1 MSSVENMRTGI
12 SKNGALEIIKK
23 HRKMVMVFCAIIIF
37 VLFIGGGIALQK
49 KARSEREF
57 QPESS
62 PKTVELKLQSK
73 KQNAEKNVEAPQS
86 ASFSL
91 KPSADELLQQLTSL
105 ENFNEDV
112 LAAKYSGLRVLW
124 PGYFFVLQLKEG
136 SKATL
141 VLDVAED
148 GFGVVIESE
157 VDTTV
162 YPQLR
167 DLQPGKKLWIGGEI
181 IAVDRSGTGTIY
193 LRIEHLKFGDEPIPA
208 ASRQPAS

>member
-1 MSSVENMRTGI
+1 
-12 SKNGALEIIKK
+12 
-23 HRKMVMVFCAIIIF
+23 
-37 VLFIGGGIALQK
+37 
-49 KARSEREF
+49 
-57 QPESS
+57 
-62 PKTVELKLQSK
+62 
-73 KQNAEKNVEAPQS
+73 VEAPQS

-91 KPSADELLQQLTSL
+91 KPSPDELLQQLTSL

>member
-1 MSSVENMRTGI
+1 MGI
-12 SKNGALEIIKK
+12 SKNGALEFIKK
-23 HRKMVMVFCAIIIF
+23 RRGKVILFCVVLIF
-37 VLFIGGGIALQK
+37 ILLIAGGIALQRK
-49 KARSEREF
+49 IRSGKEL
-57 QPESS
+57 QPKSS
-62 PKTVELKLQSK
+62 SKTVELKLQSK
-73 KQNAEKNVEAPQS
+73 KESVSQNTVSPQS

-91 KPSADELLQQLTSL
+91 KPSPDELLQQLTSL

-124 PGYFFVLQLKEG
+124 PGYYFALQITESNKE
-136 SKATL
+136 TL

-157 VDTTV
+157 IDTSV

-181 IAVDRSGTGTIY
+181 LSVDRSGTGTVY
-193 LRIEHLKFGDEPIPA
+193 LRIENLTFGDEPIPA
-208 ASRQPAS
+208 VNRQPAN